1 MPSESYARASTPA
14 TTEWTDE
21 QIDDLIRTGY
31 FGSLVWARQY
41 LPHHYFAGDSAAFH
55 HEVMTLAE
63 TNDRLVVGAPR
74 SHAKTTNLALAFPLF
89 RMAVHHEPF
98 TLIISDTSTQAEQRT
113 SDLHAELLEN
123 KLLVGDYPHLA
134 LPDAEHYR
142 QQKAKRTQG
151 DFITVGGLRV
161 LGSGAG
167 KSLRGIKDGANRPSL
182 IICDDLENDE
192 AVATP
197 GQRVKLWGW
206 FTKSI
211 LNLPGPDGARF
222 IVIGTILHRLSLLA
236 RLLGTSDGEVWTRR
250 LYRAID
256 AHGAVLWPAVWT
268 REKLEAK
275 RREIGS
281 RAFASEYLNDPSD
294 DSMTLFKEAWIRAN
308 RVPSAPP
315 LARVVVAVDP
325 SISGHGDACGII
337 GAGRG
342 VDGRG
347 YILED
352 ATIQASPAIWAREAL
367 NLYHR
372 LNADAMVVEG
382 NQGGEMIGQTLRSVL
397 TPGEQMPRLIIVH
410 ASQSK
415 QARAEPVAALYEN
428 NTVSHVGTL
437 PEAEAELLT
446 WVPGLPSPNR
456 LDSVVYALTSLLL
469 GPGQTPKPDFT
480 LDGFSGYA

>member
-1 MPSESYARASTPA
+1 MA
-14 TTEWTDE
+14 
-21 QIDDLIRTGY
+21 
-31 FGSLVWARQY
+31 
-41 LPHHYFAGDSAAFH
+41 
-55 HEVMTLAE
+55 LAE

-98 TLIISDTSTQAEQRT
+98 TLLISDTSTQAEQRT
-113 SDLHAELLEN
+113 SDIHAELLEN
-123 KLLVGDYPHLA
+123 KALTLDYPHLA

-161 LGSGAG
+161 LGAGAG

-197 GQRVKLWGW
+197 GQRAKLWGW

-236 RLLGTSDGEVWTRR
+236 RLLSTSDGEVWSRR

-256 AHGAVLWPAVWT
+256 QGEALWPAVWT
-268 REKLEAK
+268 LEKLEAK

-294 DSMTLFKEAWIRAN
+294 DSMTLFKAEWIKKN
-308 RVPSAPP
+308 RVMAAPP
-315 LARVVVAVDP
+315 LARIVVSIDP
-325 SISGHGDACGII
+325 SISGNGDACGII
-337 GAGRG
+337 GAGKG
-342 VDGRG
+342 TDGRG

-367 NLYHR
+367 DLYQR
-372 LNADAMVVEG
+372 LGADAMVAEG
-382 NQGGEMIGQTLRSVL
+382 NQGGEMIEQTIKSVL
-397 TPGEQMPRLIIVH
+397 KPNEQMPRLMIVH
-410 ASQSK
+410 ASRSK

-428 NTVSHVGTL
+428 NNVSHVGNL
-437 PEAEAELLT
+437 LALEDELES

-456 LDSVVYALTSLLL
+456 LDATVWALFELML
-469 GPGQTPKPDFT
+469 GHGPTPEPDFN